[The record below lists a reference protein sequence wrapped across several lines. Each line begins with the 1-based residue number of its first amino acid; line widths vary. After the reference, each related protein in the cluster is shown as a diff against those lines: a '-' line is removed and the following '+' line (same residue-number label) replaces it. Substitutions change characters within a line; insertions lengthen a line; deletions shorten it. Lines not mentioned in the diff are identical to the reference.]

1 MQIMRKLFAY
11 SLVFLALC
19 SCKVISNLIDDDQVV
34 AKVGDEKLYRSDVAA
49 YIPDLVTGEDSIR
62 MAEQFIN
69 SWAVEHL
76 YLDMA
81 ERQLS
86 EEEMD
91 VTDEL
96 ENYRRSLLKYR
107 YEQHYVNERLD
118 TLITPEQVSAFYD
131 EHKADFVLQRP
142 ILKVRFVDVMKDS
155 PNRDA
160 IIKMMTSDKIAD
172 LERADTLAAS
182 SALRYFDRSDT
193 WMDAADLAR
202 EFGIDYLSMLSRME
216 GRYIKI
222 ENEGTGELKVA
233 YVLDIIRDGVAPLDF
248 CSESIKEIILS
259 GRKHNLLTGL
269 EQDLLEDALERKT
282 FVKYEQ

>member
-1 MQIMRKLFAY
+1 ML
-11 SLVFLALC
+11 LALC

-34 AKVGDEKLYRSDVAA
+34 ARVGDEKLYRSDVAA
-49 YIPDLVTGEDSIR
+49 YIPDLVVGEDSIR

-69 SWAVEHL
+69 SWAADLL

-86 EEEMD
+86 VEEMD
-91 VTDEL
+91 VTEEM

-118 TLITPEQVSAFYD
+118 TLITPEQVSEYYD
-131 EHKADFVLQRP
+131 EHKEDFVLTRP
-142 ILKVRFVDVMKDS
+142 VLKVRFVDVMKDS
-155 PNRDA
+155 PNREA
-160 IIKMMTSDKIAD
+160 ILKMMASDKIGD

-193 WMDAADLAR
+193 WMDAAELAR
-202 EFGIDYLSMLSRME
+202 EFSTDYLSMLSRLE
-216 GRYIKI
+216 GKYIKI
-222 ENEGTGELKVA
+222 ENESTGELKVA
-233 YVLDIIRDGVAPLDF
+233 YVLEIKKDGYAPLEF
-248 CSESIKEIILS
+248 CSESIREIILS
-259 GRKHNLLTGL
+259 GRKHNLLNGL

>member
-160 IIKMMTSDKIAD
+160 IIKMMTSANIAD

-248 CSESIKEIILS
+248 CSESIREIILS

>member
-1 MQIMRKLFAY
+1 MRKLFAY

-96 ENYRRSLLKYR
+96 ESYRRSLLKYR

-118 TLITPEQVSAFYD
+118 TLITPEQVSSYYD

-142 ILKVRFVDVMKDS
+142 VLKVRFVDVMKDS

-193 WMDAADLAR
+193 WMDAAELAR

-233 YVLDIIRDGVAPLDF
+233 YVLDIIRDGAAPLDF
-248 CSESIKEIILS
+248 CSESIREIILS
-259 GRKHNLLTGL
+259 GRKHKLLTGL

>member
-1 MQIMRKLFAY
+1 MVL
-11 SLVFLALC
+11 LCLC

-34 AKVGDEKLYRSDVAA
+34 AKVGDEKLYRSDISA
-49 YIPDLVTGEDSIR
+49 YIPDLIAGEDSIR

-69 SWAVEHL
+69 SWAMDLL

-86 EEEMD
+86 GEEMD
-91 VTDEL
+91 VTE
-96 ENYRRSLLKYR
+96 EMESYRRSLLKYR

-118 TLITPEQVSAFYD
+118 TLITPEQVSTYYE
-131 EHKADFVLQRP
+131 EHKVDFVLSRP

-172 LERADTLAAS
+172 LERADTLAES

-193 WMDAADLAR
+193 WMDAAELAR
-202 EFGIDYLSMLSRME
+202 EFNTDYLSMLSKME
-216 GRYIKI
+216 GKYIKI

-233 YVLDIIRDGVAPLDF
+233 YVLDIRKEGYAPIEF
-248 CSESIKEIILS
+248 CSDSIREIILS
-259 GRKHNLLTGL
+259 GRKHNLLNGL

>member
-1 MQIMRKLFAY
+1 MRKLFAY

-160 IIKMMTSDKIAD
+160 IIKMMTSANIAD

-222 ENEGTGELKVA
+222 ENEGSGELKVA

-248 CSESIKEIILS
+248 CSESIREIILS

>member
-1 MQIMRKLFAY
+1 MRKVCAY
-11 SLVFLALC
+11 SLMLLALC
-19 SCKVISNLIDDDQVV
+19 SCKVISNLVDDDQVV
-34 AKVGDEKLYRSDVAA
+34 ARVGDEKLYRSDVAA
-49 YIPDLVTGEDSIR
+49 YIPDLVAGEDSIR

-69 SWAVEHL
+69 SWAADLL

-86 EEEMD
+86 VEEMD
-91 VTDEL
+91 VTEEM

-118 TLITPEQVSAFYD
+118 TLITPEQVSEYYD
-131 EHKADFVLQRP
+131 EHKEDFVLTRP
-142 ILKVRFVDVMKDS
+142 VLKVRFVDVMKDS
-155 PNRDA
+155 PNREA
-160 IIKMMTSDKIAD
+160 ILKMMASDKIGD

-193 WMDAADLAR
+193 WMDAAELAR
-202 EFGIDYLSMLSRME
+202 EFSTDYLSMLSRLE
-216 GRYIKI
+216 GKYIKI

-233 YVLDIIRDGVAPLDF
+233 YVLEIKKDGYAPLEF
-248 CSESIKEIILS
+248 CSESIREIILS
-259 GRKHNLLTGL
+259 GRKHNLLNGL

>member
-1 MQIMRKLFAY
+1 ML
-11 SLVFLALC
+11 LALC

-34 AKVGDEKLYRSDVAA
+34 ARVGDEKLYRSDVAA
-49 YIPDLVTGEDSIR
+49 YIPDLVAGEDSIR

-69 SWAVEHL
+69 SWAADLL

-86 EEEMD
+86 MEEMD
-91 VTDEL
+91 VTEEM

-118 TLITPEQVSAFYD
+118 TLITPEQVSEYYD
-131 EHKADFVLQRP
+131 EHKEDFVLTRP
-142 ILKVRFVDVMKDS
+142 VLKVRFVDVMKDS
-155 PNRDA
+155 PNREA
-160 IIKMMTSDKIAD
+160 ILKMMASDKIGD

-193 WMDAADLAR
+193 WMDAAELAR
-202 EFGIDYLSMLSRME
+202 EFSTDYLSMLSRLE
-216 GRYIKI
+216 GKYIKI
-222 ENEGTGELKVA
+222 ENESTGELKVA
-233 YVLDIIRDGVAPLDF
+233 YVLEIKKDGYAPLEF
-248 CSESIKEIILS
+248 CSESIREIILS
-259 GRKHNLLTGL
+259 GRKHNLLNGL

>member
-1 MQIMRKLFAY
+1 MRKVCAY
-11 SLVFLALC
+11 SLMLLALC

-34 AKVGDEKLYRSDVAA
+34 ARVGDEKLYRSDVAA
-49 YIPDLVTGEDSIR
+49 YIPDLVVGEDSIR

-69 SWAVEHL
+69 SWAADLL

-86 EEEMD
+86 VEEMD
-91 VTDEL
+91 VTE
-96 ENYRRSLLKYR
+96 EMETYRRSLLKYR

-118 TLITPEQVSAFYD
+118 TLITPEQVSEYYD
-131 EHKADFVLQRP
+131 EHKEDFVLTRP
-142 ILKVRFVDVMKDS
+142 VLKVRFVDVMKDS
-155 PNRDA
+155 PNREA
-160 IIKMMTSDKIAD
+160 ILKMMASDKIGD

-193 WMDAADLAR
+193 WMDAAELAR
-202 EFGIDYLSMLSRME
+202 EFSTDYLSMLSRLE
-216 GRYIKI
+216 GKYIKI
-222 ENEGTGELKVA
+222 ENESTGELKVA
-233 YVLDIIRDGVAPLDF
+233 YVLEIKKDGYAPLEF
-248 CSESIKEIILS
+248 CSESIREIILS
-259 GRKHNLLTGL
+259 GRKHNLLNGL

>member
-1 MQIMRKLFAY
+1 MRKVCAY
-11 SLVFLALC
+11 SLMLLALC
-19 SCKVISNLIDDDQVV
+19 SCKVISNLVDDDQVV
-34 AKVGDEKLYRSDVAA
+34 ARVGDEKLYRSDVAA
-49 YIPDLVTGEDSIR
+49 YIPDLVAGEDSIR

-69 SWAVEHL
+69 SWAADLL

-86 EEEMD
+86 MEEMD
-91 VTDEL
+91 VTEEM

-118 TLITPEQVSAFYD
+118 TLITPEQVSEYYD
-131 EHKADFVLQRP
+131 EHKEDFVLTRP
-142 ILKVRFVDVMKDS
+142 VLKVRFVDVMKDS

-160 IIKMMTSDKIAD
+160 ILKMMASDKIGD

-193 WMDAADLAR
+193 WMDAAELAR
-202 EFGIDYLSMLSRME
+202 EFSTDYLSMLSRLE
-216 GRYIKI
+216 GKYIKI
-222 ENEGTGELKVA
+222 ENESTGELKVA
-233 YVLDIIRDGVAPLDF
+233 YVLEIKKDGYAPLEF
-248 CSESIKEIILS
+248 CSESIREIILS
-259 GRKHNLLTGL
+259 GRKHNLLNGL

>member
-248 CSESIKEIILS
+248 CSESIREIILS

>member
-222 ENEGTGELKVA
+222 ENEGSGELKVA

-248 CSESIKEIILS
+248 CSESIREIILS

>member
-1 MQIMRKLFAY
+1 MRKVCAY
-11 SLVFLALC
+11 SLMLLALC

-34 AKVGDEKLYRSDVAA
+34 ARVGDEKLYRSDVAA
-49 YIPDLVTGEDSIR
+49 YIPDLVVGEDSIR

-69 SWAVEHL
+69 SWAADLL

-86 EEEMD
+86 VEEMD
-91 VTDEL
+91 VTEEM

-118 TLITPEQVSAFYD
+118 TLITPEQVSEYYD
-131 EHKADFVLQRP
+131 EHKEDFVLTRP
-142 ILKVRFVDVMKDS
+142 VLKVRFVDVMKDS
-155 PNRDA
+155 PNREA
-160 IIKMMTSDKIAD
+160 ILKMMASDKIGD

-193 WMDAADLAR
+193 WMDAAELAR
-202 EFGIDYLSMLSRME
+202 EFSTDYLSMLSRLE
-216 GRYIKI
+216 GKYIKI
-222 ENEGTGELKVA
+222 ENESTGELKVA
-233 YVLDIIRDGVAPLDF
+233 YVLEIKKDGYAPLEF
-248 CSESIKEIILS
+248 CSESIREIILS
-259 GRKHNLLTGL
+259 GRKHNLLNGL

>member
-1 MQIMRKLFAY
+1 MRKLFAY

-160 IIKMMTSDKIAD
+160 IIKMMTSANIAD

-248 CSESIKEIILS
+248 CSESIREIILS

>member
-1 MQIMRKLFAY
+1 MRKLFAY

-118 TLITPEQVSAFYD
+118 TLIIPEQVSAFYD

-160 IIKMMTSDKIAD
+160 IIKMMTSANIAD

-248 CSESIKEIILS
+248 CSESIREIILS

>member
-160 IIKMMTSDKIAD
+160 IIKMMTSANIAD

-222 ENEGTGELKVA
+222 ENEGSGELKVA

-248 CSESIKEIILS
+248 CSESIREIILS

>member
-1 MQIMRKLFAY
+1 MRKLFAY

-160 IIKMMTSDKIAD
+160 IIKMMTSANIAD

-216 GRYIKI
+216 GKYIKI

-233 YVLDIIRDGVAPLDF
+233 YVQDIIRDGFAPLDF
-248 CSESIKEIILS
+248 CSESIREIILS
-259 GRKHNLLTGL
+259 GRKHNLLIGL
-269 EQDLLEDALERKT
+269 EQDLLEDALEKKT

>member
-1 MQIMRKLFAY
+1 MCAY
-11 SLVFLALC
+11 SLMLLALC
-19 SCKVISNLIDDDQVV
+19 SCKVISNLVDDDQVV
-34 AKVGDEKLYRSDVAA
+34 ARVGDEKLYRSDVAA
-49 YIPDLVTGEDSIR
+49 YIPDLVAGEDSIR

-69 SWAVEHL
+69 SWAADLL

-86 EEEMD
+86 MEEMD
-91 VTDEL
+91 VTEEM

-118 TLITPEQVSAFYD
+118 TLITPEQVSEYYD
-131 EHKADFVLQRP
+131 EHKEDFVLTRP
-142 ILKVRFVDVMKDS
+142 VLKVRFVDVMKDS

-160 IIKMMTSDKIAD
+160 ILKMMASDKIGD

-193 WMDAADLAR
+193 WMDAAELAR
-202 EFGIDYLSMLSRME
+202 EFSTDYLSMLSRLE
-216 GRYIKI
+216 GKYIKI
-222 ENEGTGELKVA
+222 ENESTGELKVA
-233 YVLDIIRDGVAPLDF
+233 YVLEIKKDGYAPLEF
-248 CSESIKEIILS
+248 CSESIREIILS
-259 GRKHNLLTGL
+259 GRKHNLLNGL

>member
-1 MQIMRKLFAY
+1 MRKLFAY

-248 CSESIKEIILS
+248 CSESIREIILS

>member
-222 ENEGTGELKVA
+222 GNEGTGELKVA

-248 CSESIKEIILS
+248 CSESIREIILS

>member
-1 MQIMRKLFAY
+1 MML
-11 SLVFLALC
+11 LALC
-19 SCKVISNLIDDDQVV
+19 SCKVISNLVDDDQVV
-34 AKVGDEKLYRSDVAA
+34 ARVGDEKLYRSDVAA
-49 YIPDLVTGEDSIR
+49 YIPDLVAGEDSIR

-69 SWAVEHL
+69 SWAADLL

-86 EEEMD
+86 VEEMD
-91 VTDEL
+91 VTEEM

-118 TLITPEQVSAFYD
+118 TLITPEQVSEYYD
-131 EHKADFVLQRP
+131 EHKEDFVLTRP
-142 ILKVRFVDVMKDS
+142 VLKVRFVDVMKDS
-155 PNRDA
+155 PNREA
-160 IIKMMTSDKIAD
+160 ILKMMASDKIGD

-193 WMDAADLAR
+193 WMDAAELAR
-202 EFGIDYLSMLSRME
+202 EFSTDYLSMLSRLE
-216 GRYIKI
+216 GKYIKI

-233 YVLDIIRDGVAPLDF
+233 YVLEIKKDGYAPLEF
-248 CSESIKEIILS
+248 CSESIREIILS
-259 GRKHNLLTGL
+259 GRKHNLLNGL

>member
-1 MQIMRKLFAY
+1 MFAY
-11 SLVFLALC
+11 SMVLLCLC

-34 AKVGDEKLYRSDVAA
+34 AKVGDEKLYRSDIAA
-49 YIPDLVTGEDSIR
+49 YIPDLIAGEDSIR

-69 SWAVEHL
+69 SWAMDLL

-86 EEEMD
+86 GEEMD
-91 VTDEL
+91 VTE
-96 ENYRRSLLKYR
+96 EMESYRRSLLKYR

-118 TLITPEQVSAFYD
+118 TLITPEQVSTYYE
-131 EHKADFVLQRP
+131 EHKVDFVLSRP

-172 LERADTLAAS
+172 LERADTLAES

-193 WMDAADLAR
+193 WMDAAELAR
-202 EFGIDYLSMLSRME
+202 EFNTDYLSMLSKME
-216 GRYIKI
+216 GKYIKI

-233 YVLDIIRDGVAPLDF
+233 YVLDIRKEGYAPIEF
-248 CSESIKEIILS
+248 CSDSIREIILS
-259 GRKHNLLTGL
+259 GRKHNLLNGL

>member
-142 ILKVRFVDVMKDS
+142 ILKVRFVDVKKDS

-160 IIKMMTSDKIAD
+160 IIKMMTSANIAD

-222 ENEGTGELKVA
+222 ENEGSGELKVA

-248 CSESIKEIILS
+248 CSESIREIILS